1 MIIKSTDTYE
11 ILPIASNTLVIIYF
25 RLRLQKKPSS
35 KSSIVSYS
43 SKNDGKSVPQY
54 DYFKLN
60 TRELNSYIFY

>member
-11 ILPIASNTLVIIYF
+11 SLPIASNTLGLIYF

-43 SKNDGKSVPQY
+43 SKNDGKSVP
-54 DYFKLN
+54 
-60 TRELNSYIFY
+60 